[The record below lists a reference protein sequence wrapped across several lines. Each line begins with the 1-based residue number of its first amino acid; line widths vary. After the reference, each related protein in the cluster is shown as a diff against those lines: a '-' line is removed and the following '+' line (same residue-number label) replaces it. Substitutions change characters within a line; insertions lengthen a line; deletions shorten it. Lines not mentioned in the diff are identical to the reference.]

1 MVIEEEYEKQQAN
14 VEMKKQ
20 LCPYA
25 AVGECRYGENCV
37 YIHGD
42 VCDMCGLQV
51 LHPVDAAQRSQHI
64 KVSIQMAC
72 VLNSFKLLPC
82 LVQSLVIH
90 SLSSEVDCMQVSQLT
105 RRSTLQT
112 ELFPVKAVF
121 KAALFKRSWTLSAL
135 RIKSV

>member
-1 MVIEEEYEKQQAN
+1 MWMFCLPSLILYPAAPSCTEVPLEEMVIEEEYEKQEADE
-14 VEMKKQ
+14 EMKKQ

-64 KVSIQMAC
+64 KVSRQ
-72 VLNSFKLLPC
+72 
-82 LVQSLVIH
+82 
-90 SLSSEVDCMQVSQLT
+90 LSG
-105 RRSTLQT
+105 
-112 ELFPVKAVF
+112 VK
-121 KAALFKRSWTLSAL
+121 
-135 RIKSV
+135 

>member
-64 KVSIQMAC
+64 KVNTQIIFVLSSIKKI
-72 VLNSFKLLPC
+72 LPSF
-82 LVQSLVIH
+82 VQIFVIS
-90 SLSSEVDCMQVSQLT
+90 SLSLKVDCMQVG
-105 RRSTLQT
+105 
-112 ELFPVKAVF
+112 
-121 KAALFKRSWTLSAL
+121 
-135 RIKSV
+135 